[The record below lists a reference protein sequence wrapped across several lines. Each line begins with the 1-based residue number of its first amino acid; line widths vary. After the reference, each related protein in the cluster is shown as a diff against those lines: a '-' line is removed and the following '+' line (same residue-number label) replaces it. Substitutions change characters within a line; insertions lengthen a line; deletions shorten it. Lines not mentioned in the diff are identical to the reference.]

1 MLNFIFAQKSFSQTT
16 KPISERTTRILF
28 LLDASASMAI
38 RMDSK
43 WEDGTRMDAAK
54 KILAQIVDT
63 LKRKPNLEIGL
74 RAFGSQSPTPL
85 NDCSD
90 SKLLVPFGT
99 ANIPYIKDALK
110 TIKPTG
116 ITPIA
121 LSFEKAMNDFPK
133 DSTARN
139 IVILITDGEESCGG
153 DPCAIS
159 LAMQKNHIFLRPFII
174 AINAETNLSAEYE
187 CMGNYFNAQN
197 PEGLKTIL
205 TNIVMTS
212 LNPTS
217 VQINLLDINGKAT
230 ETDVDISFTDY
241 YTKQTLYNYYHTITY
256 SGVSDTISLDP
267 VLKYDLTVHTIPA
280 ITKLNVDLKPNVVNV
295 INIPAPQ
302 GFLYVK
308 TQTVA
313 INNNVNNKIKCI
325 VMKAGTSEEVNLQG
339 MGLSEKYLCGK
350 YDLEFLTLPRT
361 TISNVDIS
369 ERETTTIQ
377 IPTPGVL
384 SVSKS
389 FPVVG
394 GIFTCENN
402 EWKKIYDFAETT
414 GNETVALQPGT
425 YKVIYKSKS
434 SKKTADSQT
443 KTITISTGEN
453 SSIAL

>member
-1 MLNFIFAQKSFSQTT
+1 MMNFLFCGKTFSQTT
-16 KPISERTTRILF
+16 NSISSKTTRILF
-28 LLDASASMAI
+28 LLDCSASM
-38 RMDSK
+38 DNK
-43 WEDGTRMDAAK
+43 WGEGTRMDAAK

-63 LKRKPNLEIGL
+63 LKHKPNLEIAL
-74 RAFGSQSPTPL
+74 RGFGSQTSSTL

-90 SKLLVPFGT
+90 SKLLVPFGA

-110 TIKPTG
+110 VVKPTG

-121 LSFEKAMNDFPK
+121 LSFEKALNDFPT
-133 DSTARN
+133 DANARN

-159 LAMQKNHIFLRPFII
+159 LAMQKNHVFLRPFII
-174 AINAETNLSAEYE
+174 AINADVALTSKFE
-187 CMGNYFNAQN
+187 CMGTYFNAQN

-205 TNIVMTS
+205 TSIVMQS

-280 ITKLNVDLKPNVVNV
+280 ITKLNIDLIPNQINV

-302 GFLYVK
+302 GYLFVK
-308 TQTVA
+308 TQTVT
-313 INNNVNNKIKCI
+313 INNNVDNKIKCI
-325 VMKAGTSEEVNLQG
+325 IRQAGKDETLNLQT
-339 MGLSEKYLCGK
+339 MGSTEKYLCGK

-361 TISNVDIS
+361 TIANVDIS

-377 IPTPGVL
+377 IPTPGIIA
-384 SVSKS
+384 VSKS

-394 GIFTCENN
+394 GIFSYENN
-402 EWKKIYDFAETT
+402 EWIKIYDFTETT
-414 GNETVALQPGT
+414 GNESVALQPGT
-425 YKVIYKSKS
+425 YKAIYKSKS
-434 SKKTADSQT
+434 SKKTADTQT
-443 KTITISTGEN
+443 KTFTITTGSN